1 LTLSASL
8 CGCDLLEPLIEGT
21 PDARPRPTVD
31 AGPIG
36 EAAVGAHNAVR
47 AAALPAPTPPLEAVY
62 WDEEAE
68 AVALDWAQHC
78 RWMHSGTPGFGENLY
93 ASTSFDDT
101 VGDAVASWASEAA
114 DYSYANNAC
123 AMGKQCGH
131 YTQIVW
137 RESVGVGCAAWV
149 CDTGSPFPS
158 SSRWL
163 NWVCNYVPPGNY
175 VGYRPY

>member
-1 LTLSASL
+1 MRRVHLSRALLLTLSASL

-68 AVALDWAQHC
+68 AV
-78 RWMHSGTPGFGENLY
+78 
-93 ASTSFDDT
+93 
-101 VGDAVASWASEAA
+101 GDAA
-114 DYSYANNAC
+114 
-123 AMGKQCGH
+123 
-131 YTQIVW
+131 
-137 RESVGVGCAAWV
+137 REE
-149 CDTGSPFPS
+149 
-158 SSRWL
+158 R
-163 NWVCNYVPPGNY
+163 
-175 VGYRPY
+175 